1 VSDKSKRGIY
11 DHRQLNPNPS
21 TSHLGPQAAGTKMT
35 GALRDDEGFHSCVHP
50 WVCQAL
56 SIEGLLHA
64 RYCSGHPNPKDK

>member
-1 VSDKSKRGIY
+1 MSDKSKRGIHG
-11 DHRQLNPNPS
+11 HRKLNFNPC

-35 GALRDDEGFHSCVHP
+35 EALRDEEGFHSHVHQ

-64 RYCSGHPNPKDK
+64 RYCSGHPNPEDK